1 MLNSDAT
8 FKPDSG
14 RATIAGIFRNHNGAW
29 LLGFTEH
36 ISTTSPLEAEIHAL
50 MLGLSI
56 VRQYQLNS
64 LKINVDWENIIYFN
78 HFDAFNEGKKF
89 HHVIGGV
96 MEASA
101 EAHYPALVGRPN
113 YPTYSTFPEIPK
125 AETISVEFE
134 SVEKVGM
141 VLLVVENVRVSIVPD
156 GPEAE
161 GNDII
166 TIQPSLPNPIEVQL
180 KAIPKGLS
188 NMIVNTLTRENIIS
202 DDVPDELIRINSRIR
217 NDGACKALDNVIG
230 DDNRKLGF
238 EVIQNKLKVPIA
250 RFLVENGE
258 NHIFTKGGKI
268 VLASKWGRGE
278 RLLSGEEVRV
288 EIEDDSFDII
298 RGMTPVPIVILNGSN
313 PISSPF
319 VNGGGMEESSVRVS
333 LSGLVYS
340 RFHSPKFLLTSED
353 VAKVSL
359 KGSC

>member
-1 MLNSDAT
+1 M
-8 FKPDSG
+8 P
-14 RATIAGIFRNHNGAW
+14 IFYCLA
-29 LLGFTEH
+29 
-36 ISTTSPLEAEIHAL
+36 
-50 MLGLSI
+50 
-56 VRQYQLNS
+56 
-64 LKINVDWENIIYFN
+64 
-78 HFDAFNEGKKF
+78 
-89 HHVIGGV
+89 IG
-96 MEASA
+96 
-101 EAHYPALVGRPN
+101 
-113 YPTYSTFPEIPK
+113 
-125 AETISVEFE
+125 
-134 SVEKVGM
+134 VEKVGM

-188 NMIVNTLTRENIIS
+188 NMIVNTLTRENVIS
-202 DDVPDELIRINSRIR
+202 GDVPDELIRINSRIR
-217 NDGACKALDNVIG
+217 NDGTCKALDNVIG

-258 NHIFTKGGKI
+258 NHIFTKERGFLTINEDINGGSRNASHNEVGYQRGNIKEVKGFLMKDHSSLSKAFSRNEVKISGVHPEIHSSRGECLFAKGGKI